1 MGVVGYLDIKIVS
14 GFIFGVKTQ
23 VPGLVR
29 KQCQPALTRR
39 PVLSPRSQAF
49 LASLQPHVQA
59 YPLSRGRM

>member
-39 PVLSPRSQAF
+39 PVLSPRS
-49 LASLQPHVQA
+49 
-59 YPLSRGRM
+59 